1 MAQTTN
7 ESTLKRIVV
16 AITGA
21 SGAVYG
27 VRILEMLRDAPDIE
41 THLVVSKAGHLT
53 LAAECYLKISDVAK
67 LADVVHVPNNIG
79 ASISSG
85 SFRADGMIIV
95 PCTTSTA
102 AKIATGITEDLIS
115 RAADVMLKERRTLVI
130 AIREN
135 PLHAGHLETLLKLS
149 RLGAIIFPPTPSF
162 YHQPKSIQDLVDQ
175 SCMRMLDQLDIRL
188 ESAPRWGE
196 NGGVVAFGDK
206 QAESLK

>member
-1 MAQTTN
+1 MTQAMDKAG
-7 ESTLKRIVV
+7 LKRIVV

-21 SGAVYG
+21 SGAVFG
-27 VRILEMLRDAPDIE
+27 VRILEMLRDVPGIE

-53 LAAECYLKISDVAK
+53 LAAECDLKISDVSA
-67 LADVVHVPNNIG
+67 LADVVHAPSNIG

-102 AKIATGITEDLIS
+102 AKIATGVTEDLIS
-115 RAADVMLKERRTLVI
+115 RAADVMLKERRPLVI

-162 YHQPKSIQDLVDQ
+162 YHQPKSIQDIVDQ
-175 SCMRMLDQLDIRL
+175 SCMRMLDQLDITVQ
-188 ESAPRWGE
+188 SAPRWGE
-196 NGGVVAFGDK
+196 AEGIAAFGDK
-206 QAESLK
+206 QAEALK